1 MFFAV
6 LKGECIKLRRAPV
19 WIAFFLLPLIA
30 AFMGTFNYL
39 QNIGILKK
47 AWYSLWT
54 QHTIFTSF
62 FFLPALI
69 GILAA
74 YQWRLEHRENNWNA
88 LMTYPVPTWM
98 LLASKLAVTGG
109 LAALTLLWTGLLY
122 WLSGRLAGL
131 TGAPPMELP
140 RWILL
145 GVCAGVCVSS
155 IQLYLSMRIRSFA
168 IPVGVAL
175 FGGIAGLL
183 IANYGYGLYCPYSLL
198 AMGMDANGSGG
209 LKISETLAYLSSC
222 AAYTTLFFLLAL
234 RTLRKRDIETS

>member
-6 LKGECIKLRRAPV
+6 LKGECSKLKRAPV

-39 QNIGILKK
+39 QNLGVLKK

-98 LLASKLAVTGG
+98 LLFAKLAVTGG
-109 LAALTLLWTGLLY
+109 LTALTLCWTGLLFL
-122 WLSGRLAGL
+122 LSGRLAGL
-131 TGAPPMELP
+131 TGALPKELP

-145 GVCAGVCVSS
+145 GGCAGVCLSS

-168 IPVGVAL
+168 IPVGIAL
-175 FGGIAGLL
+175 VGGVAGLL

-198 AMGMDANGSGG
+198 SMGMDANGSGG
-209 LKISETLAYLSSC
+209 LAAGRTMSYLLSC
-222 AAYTTLFFLLAL
+222 AAYTALFFLLAL
-234 RTLRKRDIETS
+234 WTLHKRDIETK